1 MTAPP
6 LSSLSLSSLER
17 IIAHLRP
24 RFSLPPP
31 PRRVE
36 INVEQ
41 VLARAPDVE
50 VPYAPPEQGKF
61 GPSDWPC
68 FADED
73 SFAPEEQEYEYDA
86 EHDHFAD
93 W

>member
-1 MTAPP
+1 M
-6 LSSLSLSSLER
+6 
-17 IIAHLRP
+17 
-24 RFSLPPP
+24 
-31 PRRVE
+31 
-36 INVEQ
+36 EQ